1 MSMRRPAPIGAP
13 PQEMTMTSDPFDPSS
28 YWYWNEGTERRA
40 QRVLGAHAGPDA
52 TTFAVWAPN
61 ARAVSVV
68 GDRNGWNEAA
78 DPLEPVGDSGVWAG
92 RLEGVGPGDRYKF
105 RIRAPGGELLD
116 KADPFAR
123 RAEVPPATASVVDA
137 GTHVFGDA
145 DWLAQRARLAERRVG
160 ELAPC
165 SIYEVHLGSW
175 GRTLAAEGRFP
186 GYREL
191 GRSLGQH
198 AAAHGFTH
206 VELMPVME
214 HPFYGS
220 WGYQVTGYFAPTARY
235 GDPADLMAMVD
246 GLHGEGIGVIFDW
259 VPSHFPTDAHGLA
272 RFDGTHLFEHAD
284 PRLGHHPD
292 WDSAIFNYGRNEV
305 RSFLVSSALH
315 WIEQFHADGLRVDAV
330 ASMLYLDYS
339 RGEGEWIPNR
349 HGGRENLEAIDFLRQ
364 LNDAVA
370 AEAPGV
376 AVIAEES
383 TAFPGVTAP
392 TEHGGLGFT
401 SKWDMGWMHDTL
413 SYLRRDPVHRSWHLG
428 ELTFRAV
435 YAFSE
440 RYTLPLSHD
449 EVVHGKGSLLDQM
462 PGDRWQQLANL
473 RLLYGDQW
481 TQPGAKLLFMGGE
494 LAPERDWSHEA
505 TLDWSLH
512 DEPGHEGVRR
522 WVAALNE
529 LYRSRSALHASD
541 DDPQSFAW
549 VVADDARNSV
559 IAYLRTA
566 ETRDGVDRVL
576 VVLNATPSPHA
587 SYRIGVPVAGDWQV
601 LLDGDAAQFGG
612 SGYREAMGGAS
623 EVATVA
629 EPSHGH
635 PQLLDLTIGPLSTLV
650 LGAPTGS
657 GPRPGRQ

>member
-1 MSMRRPAPIGAP
+1 MTPDPLDPA
-13 PQEMTMTSDPFDPSS
+13 S

-40 QRVLGAHAGPDA
+40 QRLLGAHPGPDG

-68 GDRNGWNEAA
+68 GDHNAWDVHA
-78 DPLEPVGDSGVWAG
+78 DRLEPVGDTGVWAG
-92 RLEGVGPGDRYKF
+92 RVGGVGGGARYKF
-105 RIRAPGGELLD
+105 RIRTPDGQLVD
-116 KADPFAR
+116 RADPFAR
-123 RAEVPPATASVVDA
+123 RAEEPPATASIVDDA
-137 GTHVFGDA
+137 THVFGDG
-145 DWLAQRARLAERRVG
+145 DWLARRARLTDRAVG
-160 ELAPC
+160 DQAPM
-165 SIYEVHLGSW
+165 SVYEVHLGSW
-175 GRTLAAEGRFP
+175 GRTLAAQGRFP
-186 GYREL
+186 NYREL

-220 WGYQVTGYFAPTARY
+220 WGYQVTGFFAPTARY
-235 GDPADLMAMVD
+235 GHPVDLMAMID
-246 GLHGEGIGVIFDW
+246 ALHAEGIGVILDW

-284 PRLGHHPD
+284 PRQGHHPD

-305 RSFLVSSALH
+305 RSFLISSALH
-315 WIEQFHADGLRVDAV
+315 WIERFHADGLRVDAV

-339 RGEGEWIPNR
+339 RAEGEWIPNP
-349 HGGRENLEAIDFLRQ
+349 HGGRENLDAIGFLRQ

-376 AVIAEES
+376 AMIAEES

-494 LAPERDWSHEA
+494 LAPVRDWSHEA

-512 DEPGHEGVRR
+512 DAPGHEGIRR
-522 WVAALNE
+522 WITALNE
-529 LYRSRSALHASD
+529 LYRRRPALHAAD
-541 DDPQSFAW
+541 DDPASFSW

-559 IAYLRTA
+559 VAYLRAA
-566 ETRDGVDRVL
+566 ETSDGVDRVL
-576 VVLNATPSPHA
+576 VVLNATPTPHG
-587 SYRIGVPVAGDWQV
+587 SYRIGVPVAGEWTV
-601 LLDGDAAQFGG
+601 LADGDATDVGG
-612 SGYREAMGGAS
+612 SGYRDAQGGTAA
-623 EVATVA
+623 VHTVD
-629 EPSHGH
+629 EPMHGH
-635 PQLLDLTIGPLSTLV
+635 PQHLDLAIGPLSTLV
-650 LGAPTGS
+650 LGAPSVDSTDG
-657 GPRPGRQ
+657 GR

>member
-1 MSMRRPAPIGAP
+1 MTGAV
-13 PQEMTMTSDPFDPSS
+13 SDPAR
-28 YWYWNEGTERRA
+28 YWLWNEGTERRA
-40 QRVLGAHAGPDA
+40 QLHLGAHQDGDGSDV
-52 TTFAVWAPN
+52 AVWAPN
-61 ARAVSVV
+61 AREVHLV
-68 GDRNGWNEAA
+68 GDLDGWGGHAH
-78 DPLEPVGDSGVWAG
+78 PLSPVGSSGVWAAH
-92 RLEGVGPGDRYKF
+92 VPGLVAGERYKF
-105 RIRAPGGELLD
+105 RLRSPHGEQLD

-123 RAEVPPATASVVDA
+123 RAEFAPGTASIVDTGHHEFRDDDWMA
-137 GTHVFGDA
+137 TRA
-145 DWLAQRARLAERRVG
+145 DRSGPGR
-160 ELAPC
+160 PC
-165 SIYEVHLGSW
+165 SVYEVHLGSW

-186 GYREL
+186 TYREL
-191 GRSLGQH
+191 GPALAQH
-198 AAAHGFTH
+198 AVAHGFTH

-220 WGYQVTGYFAPTARY
+220 WGYQVTGFFAPTSRY
-235 GDPADLMAMVD
+235 GTPADLMTMID
-246 GLHGEGIGVIFDW
+246 DLHAEGVGVILDW

-284 PRLGHHPD
+284 PRQGHHPD
-292 WDSAIFNYGRNEV
+292 WDSAIFNYGRSEV
-305 RSFLVSSALH
+305 RSFLISSALH

-339 RGEGEWIPNR
+339 RRDGEWIPNR

-370 AEAPGV
+370 AEAPGAMV
-376 AVIAEES
+376 VAEES

-392 TEHGGLGFT
+392 TQHGGLGFDA
-401 SKWDMGWMHDTL
+401 KWDMGWMHDTL
-413 SYLRRDPVHRSWHLG
+413 SYLRRSPEHRRWHHD

-462 PGDRWQQLANL
+462 PGDRWQQFANL

-512 DEPGHEGVRR
+512 DAPGHVGVRR

-529 LYRSRSALHASD
+529 LYRSRPALHAAD
-541 DDPQSFAW
+541 DDPSSFVW
-549 VVADDARNSV
+549 VVGDDVENSV
-559 IAYLRTA
+559 VAYLRRSGA
-566 ETRDGVDRVL
+566 DQGADQVL
-576 VVLNATPSPHA
+576 VVLNATPTPRTE
-587 SYRIGVPVAGDWQV
+587 YCVGVPVPGGWEV
-601 LLDGDAAQFGG
+601 LLDGDDEAFGG
-612 SGYREAMGGAS
+612 SGFRAADGAS
-623 EVATVA
+623 SVLTS
-629 EPSHGH
+629 EPEPLHGQPH
-635 PQLLDLTIGPLSTLV
+635 SLTLTLPPLSALV
-650 LGAPTGS
+650 LGRPV
-657 GPRPGRQ
+657 PR

>member
-1 MSMRRPAPIGAP
+1 
-13 PQEMTMTSDPFDPSS
+13 MTATALDAGT
-28 YWYWNEGTERRA
+28 YWFWNEGTERRA
-40 QRVLGAHAGPDA
+40 QLHLGAHPDA
-52 TTFAVWAPN
+52 AGTRFAVWAPN
-61 ARAVSVV
+61 AREVAVI
-68 GDRNGWNEAA
+68 GDHDDWSGRHH
-78 DPLEPVGDSGVWAG
+78 LEPVDGSGVWTTHV
-92 RLEGVGPGDRYKF
+92 EGVRPGDRYKF
-105 RIRAPGGELLD
+105 RLRGPDGALLE

-123 RAEVPPATASVVDA
+123 RCELPPATASIVDDSR
-137 GTHVFGDA
+137 HEFRDA
-145 DWLAQRARLAERRVG
+145 DWLAERARRADSG
-160 ELAPC
+160 APC

-186 GYREL
+186 TYREL
-191 GRSLGQH
+191 GAALAAH
-198 AAAHGFTH
+198 ASAHGFTH

-235 GDPADLMAMVD
+235 GSPADLMAMVD
-246 GLHGEGIGVIFDW
+246 ELHAEGIGVILDW

-284 PRLGHHPD
+284 PRQGHHPD

-315 WIEQFHADGLRVDAV
+315 WIEQFHVDGLRVDAV

-339 RGEGEWIPNR
+339 RQDGEWIPNR
-349 HGGRENLEAIDFLRQ
+349 HGGRENLEAIEFLRQ
-364 LNDAVA
+364 LNDAIA
-370 AEAPGV
+370 AETAGV

-383 TAFPGVTAP
+383 TAFPGVTTP
-392 TEHGGLGFT
+392 TRDGGLGFT

-413 SYLRRDPVHRSWHLG
+413 AYLRREPIHRRWHHG
-428 ELTFRAV
+428 ELTFRSV

-512 DEPGHEGVRR
+512 DAPGHGGVRR

-529 LYRSRSALHASD
+529 LYRSRPALHESD
-541 DDPQSFAW
+541 DDPSSFEW
-549 VVADDARNSV
+549 VVHDDDANSV
-559 IAYLRTA
+559 FAYLR
-566 ETRDGVDRVL
+566 RSGDPDDGDLVL
-576 VVLNATPSPHA
+576 VVLNATPTAHP
-587 SYRIGVPVAGDWQV
+587 SYRLGVPRAGGWRV
-601 LLDGDAAQFGG
+601 LVDSDDPTFGG
-612 SGYREAMGGAS
+612 SGFRDLRGAGGVEATQPG
-623 EVATVA
+623 EL
-629 EPSHGH
+629 HGRT
-635 PQLLDLTIGPLSTLV
+635 QVLDLTLPPLCALV
-650 LGAPTGS
+650 LGAPGAARS
-657 GPRPGRQ
+657 

>member
-1 MSMRRPAPIGAP
+1 MSATLLDPAN
-13 PQEMTMTSDPFDPSS
+13 

-40 QRVLGAHAGPDA
+40 QLHLGARPD
-52 TTFAVWAPN
+52 TDGTRFAVWAPN
-61 ARAVSVV
+61 AREVAVV
-68 GDRNGWNEAA
+68 GDHDDWSGRHQLA
-78 DPLEPVGDSGVWAG
+78 PVDGSGVWAG
-92 RLEGVGPGDRYKF
+92 HVTGVGAGDRYKF
-105 RIRAPGGELLD
+105 RLRTPDGAVVD
-116 KADPFAR
+116 RADPFAR
-123 RAEVPPATASVVDA
+123 RSELPPATASIVDDSRHEFRDTEWMA
-137 GTHVFGDA
+137 GRE
-145 DWLAQRARLAERRVG
+145 QRARAG
-160 ELAPC
+160 QPC
-165 SIYEVHLGSW
+165 SVYEVHLGSW

-186 GYREL
+186 NYREL
-191 GRSLGQH
+191 GPALAQH

-220 WGYQVTGYFAPTARY
+220 WGYQVTGFFAPTARY
-235 GDPADLMAMVD
+235 GTPADLMAMVD
-246 GLHGEGIGVIFDW
+246 QLHAEGIGVILDW

-284 PRLGHHPD
+284 PRQGHHPD

-305 RSFLVSSALH
+305 RSFLISSALH

-339 RGEGEWIPNR
+339 RQEGEWVPNR

-370 AEAPGV
+370 AESPGV
-376 AVIAEES
+376 AMVAEES

-392 TEHGGLGFT
+392 TAQGGLGFT

-413 SYLRRDPVHRSWHLG
+413 TYLRRDPAHRRWHHD

-512 DEPGHEGVRR
+512 DAPGHEGVRR
-522 WVAALNE
+522 WVTALNE
-529 LYRSRSALHASD
+529 LYRTRPALHAAD
-541 DDPQSFAW
+541 DDPFSFQW
-549 VVADDARNSV
+549 VVGDDELNSIV
-559 IAYLRTA
+559 AYLRRA
-566 ETRDGVDRVL
+566 RAGDSDRDDAASATDQVL
-576 VVLNATPSPHA
+576 VVLNATPTPHA
-587 SYRIGVPVAGDWQV
+587 GYRIGVPVAGEWQV
-601 LLDGDAAQFGG
+601 LLDGDAPVFGG
-612 SGYREAMGGAS
+612 SGFRDAHDAG
-623 EVATVA
+623 TVA
-629 EPSHGH
+629 VAHPGEAHGQGH
-635 PQLLDLTIGPLSTLV
+635 VLDLTIGPLSALV
-650 LGAPTGS
+650 LGAPE
-657 GPRPGRQ
+657 PDQPGGRAPS